1 MQAEHGPP
9 PQYTTAPPTRQGT
22 QPQIDNGRPTASQQD
37 PLPAERSGGWFS
49 GLGSKK
55 KQQDVERGDGIRRQD
70 APLPNIPNDARR
82 EQAAL
87 QKNRY

>member
-1 MQAEHGPP
+1 M
-9 PQYTTAPPTRQGT
+9 
-22 QPQIDNGRPTASQQD
+22 
-37 PLPAERSGGWFS
+37 ERSGGWFS
-49 GLGSKK
+49 GFGSKK

-82 EQAAL
+82 EQATL